1 MANWRQRGVK
11 AFTKQLLDE
20 FPCAMRTGEKYPL
33 QFMAEH
39 RKDRAKMLRS
49 AINKTGKRL
58 TELSAAELI
67 AINKAVDEH
76 GDET

>member
-1 MANWRQRGVK
+1 MKTFA
-11 AFTKQLLDE
+11 KQLLDGL
-20 FPCAMRTGEKYPL
+20 PRPQRAGEKYPL

-39 RKDRAKMLRS
+39 SKDRARKLRN
-49 AINKTGKRL
+49 AINKTGKTL

-76 GDET
+76 G